1 MDIKALSYQKRTAE
15 WVFTDPSTIDVCL
28 GTVPPSAITEKLST
42 LVTAQEGTQETSSS
56 SKHPSVARVPP
67 EQLQLPP
74 SASQQQGCTLRNV
87 LTCPE
92 EVIDDAD
99 DLLIG
104 KRDTG
109 ILPYTLLL
117 AVLNQR
123 VCDVPDVL
131 LGKSRWVRDIM
142 DT

>member
-1 MDIKALSYQKRTAE
+1 MSYQKRTAE
-15 WVFTDPSTIDVCL
+15 WVFTDPSTTDVCL
-28 GTVPPSAITEKLST
+28 GAVPPSATTEKLPT

-67 EQLQLPP
+67 QHLQLPP
-74 SASQQQGCTLRNV
+74 SASQRQGCTLRTV
-87 LTCPE
+87 HTCPE
-92 EVIDDAD
+92 EVIDYAD
-99 DLLIG
+99 DLLVG
-104 KRDTG
+104 ERDTG
-109 ILPYTLLL
+109 ILPYALLL

-131 LGKSRWVRDIM
+131 LGKSQWVRDIT